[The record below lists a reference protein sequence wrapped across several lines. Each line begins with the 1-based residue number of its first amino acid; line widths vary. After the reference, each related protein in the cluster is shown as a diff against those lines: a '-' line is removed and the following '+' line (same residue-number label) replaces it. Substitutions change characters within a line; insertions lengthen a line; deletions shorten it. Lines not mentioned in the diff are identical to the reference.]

1 MATYTHWRLRCGLGA
16 GSTYVQLGEMTLL
29 GAGGTDLSVGGTPSA
44 SSTFSGSFPASN
56 AFDKNDVTEWATAA
70 GDTDIWIQYALGAG
84 VDVAKLSI
92 RFAASS
98 SYLPSGI
105 RLEAA
110 NSGSGP
116 WTAFVLAGLSLVA
129 ATTRIYEV
137 LPGPQPAV
145 QHMLPTSV
153 ELVAPTVFLPLA
165 AVDHK
170 LLKSRDFV
178 HGGPG
183 RIYGNV
189 FKKGTPANFPAI
201 ARVRLQRDVDSLAI
215 RETWSNSAGA
225 YEFTDLSLDY
235 KYSATARDH
244 NHDYRAVIA
253 DNLTPEVAP

>member
-1 MATYTHWRLRCGLGA
+1 MAAYTHWRLRCWIGPGNNY
-16 GSTYVQLGEMTLL
+16 TQLGEVTLL
-29 GAGGTDLSVGGTPSA
+29 SSGGTDLSVGGTASA
-44 SSTFSGSFPASN
+44 STVFSGSFPASA
-56 AFDKNDVTEWATAA
+56 AFDKNDATEWATTIA
-70 GDTDIWIQYALGAG
+70 DPDPWIQYALGSA

-92 RFAASS
+92 RFSASS
-98 SYLPSGI
+98 SYTPGAL

-116 WTAFVLAGLSLVA
+116 WTAFVLAGPNPLSA
-129 ATTRIYEV
+129 ATRVYDV
-137 LPGPQPAV
+137 LPGPQTA
-145 QHMLPTSV
+145 SV
-153 ELVAPTVFLPLA
+153 HGLAGSGQLFAPTVFLPLS
-165 AVDHK
+165 VVEHK
-170 LLKSRDFV
+170 QLRTRDFV

-189 FKKGTPANFPAI
+189 FKKGTPADFPAV

-244 NHDYRAVIA
+244 NHDYRAVTA
-253 DNLTPEVAP
+253 DNLTPEVSP